1 MKFLICCIF
10 LVTFCSCNKNYE
22 KNNVNNPITESVLIL
37 KNFKPE
43 SISDFKKY
51 SIYSPNKPNFIEIIS
66 YDNVLGTYQNEFSG
80 ILDTIKIKHTKPVM
94 IVNVNRSAL
103 IQNTYYLKAGDTI
116 FVDFSNLNN
125 IKEKYLNKNVFT
137 GDITRTN
144 VKDTLSLFIGLG
156 NLVEYLAGKE
166 KQQELI
172 LQDSLHYVLSEK
184 RLDSLHKT
192 KQIYESFYKIRKQQ
206 FEYSKKAKNFNFDN
220 ITYLKNDSLIGLSEY
235 QYFVREFTKKKFD
248 IKTIK
253 TTNSV
258 YLDYKTAF
266 DSVYQSDIYGEK
278 AKNYL
283 LFHYLD
289 QMTQDFSYNDFKERF
304 DKFKQTAEDTTLI
317 TFLEDKYLLNFTD
330 LKKET
335 QEIYFINSQK
345 QKQTLSQ
352 ILEDNK
358 GKIIYVDF
366 WASWCAP
373 CRALMPASREL
384 HKQYKD
390 KDVVFLYLSIDNDF
404 EKWQKA
410 NRDEGLSQ
418 NRFSLLAVNYPNA
431 DFYKELNLR
440 SIPRYLL
447 YDKQGDLVHNN
458 APSPDS
464 DIIKQE
470 LDKLLQ

>member
-1 MKFLICCIF
+1 MKCLIYCVF

-22 KNNVNNPITESVLIL
+22 KNNVNPITESVLIL

-51 SIYSPNKPNFIEIIS
+51 SIYSPNKPNFVEIIS
-66 YDNVLGTYQNEFSG
+66 YNNVLGIYQNEFTG

-94 IVNVNRSAL
+94 IVNVNSSTL
-103 IQNTYYLKAGDTI
+103 IQNTYYLKVGDTI
-116 FVDFSNLNN
+116 FVDFSDLNN
-125 IKEKYLNKNVFT
+125 IKENYLNQNVFT
-137 GDITRTN
+137 GDITRTTI
-144 VKDTLSLFIGLG
+144 KDTLSLFIGLG

-172 LQDSLHYVLSEK
+172 RKDTLHYILSEK
-184 RLDSLHKT
+184 RLDSLYKT
-192 KQIYESFYKIRKQQ
+192 KQIYEPFYKIRKQL
-206 FEYSKKAKNFNFDN
+206 FEYNKKAKNFNPDD

-235 QYFVREFTKKKFD
+235 QHFLREFTSKKFD

-266 DSVYQSDIYGEK
+266 DSIYQSDTYGEK
-278 AKNYL
+278 AKDYL

-304 DKFKQTAEDTTLI
+304 DKFKQTAKDTTLV

-335 QEIYFINSQK
+335 KEIYFINSQK
-345 QKQTLSQ
+345 QKQTLSH
-352 ILEDNK
+352 ILEKNK
-358 GKIIYVDF
+358 GKVIYIDF
-366 WASWCAP
+366 WASWCSP

-418 NRFSLLAVNYPNA
+418 NRFSLLAVNYPNS

-447 YDKQGDLVHNN
+447 YDKQGNLVHKN
-458 APSPDS
+458 APNPDS

>member
-1 MKFLICCIF
+1 MSKYSFILL
-10 LVTFCSCNKNYE
+10 LVILTSCDKNKNIE
-22 KNNVNNPITESVLIL
+22 SLATSNFSVLIL
-37 KNFKPE
+37 K
-43 SISDFKKY
+43 DFNPQSTTKLYNDRIIMYNSRDFVEVIDY
-51 SIYSPNKPNFIEIIS
+51 SK
-66 YDNVLGTYQNEFSG
+66 VLGVHINEFSG
-80 ILDTIKIKHTKPVM
+80 VLDTIRIKHTKPIMQVD
-94 IVNVNRSAL
+94 INYSAL
-103 IQNTYYLKAGDTI
+103 IQNTYYLRVGDTI
-116 FVDFSNLNN
+116 IIDFSDL
-125 IKEKYLNKNVFT
+125 
-137 GDITRTN
+137 GDISENYTN
-144 VKDTLSLFIGLG
+144 KGKVFGDIQKTYVKDTLLFVPDFMSKDLK
-156 NLVEYLAGKE
+156 LSKKA
-166 KQQELI
+166 KQK
-172 LQDSLHYVLSEK
+172 DSLHYISSEK
-184 RLDSLHKT
+184 RLDSLYK
-192 KQIYESFYKIRKQQ
+192 KNQIYEPFYKIRKAK
-206 FEYSKKAKNFNFDN
+206 FDYIRKAKNFNVDDQV
-220 ITYLKNDSLIGLSEY
+220 YLKNDSLIGLSEY
-235 QYFVREFTKKKFD
+235 QYFVREFTTKKFD
-248 IKTIK
+248 IKTIRS
-253 TTNSV
+253 TNATF
-258 YLDYKTAF
+258 LDYKTAF
-266 DSVYQSDIYGEK
+266 DSVYQSDLYGEK
-278 AKNYL
+278 SKDYL
-283 LFHYLD
+283 LFYYLD

-304 DKFKQTAEDTTLI
+304 DKFKQTAKDTTLI

-330 LKKET
+330 LNKET

-358 GKIIYVDF
+358 GKVIYIDF

-410 NRDEGLSQ
+410 NRDEGLLQ

-447 YDKQGDLVHNN
+447 YDKQGNLVHKN

-470 LDKLLQ
+470 LDKLLKN

>member
-1 MKFLICCIF
+1 MRKLFLFLILL
-10 LVTFCSCNKNYE
+10 LVLFSCSE
-22 KNNVNNPITESVLIL
+22 KEDKIKEIHTHSVLIL
-37 KNFKPE
+37 KSFNPTNRVHFGE
-43 SISDFKKY
+43 SSYVEILNSPINIINPYSLNTQDMADFNNESDTIRINHF
-51 SIYSPNKPNFIEIIS
+51 SDVMLVDLFYSP
-66 YDNVLGTYQNEFSG
+66 
-80 ILDTIKIKHTKPVM
+80 
-94 IVNVNRSAL
+94 L
-103 IQNTYYLKAGDTI
+103 IRNIYYFKAGDTLV
-116 FVDFSNLNN
+116 VDFSDLKN
-125 IKEKYLNKNVFT
+125 IKEYYLNKNVFL
-137 GDITRTN
+137 GDIPPITII
-144 VKDTLSLFIGLG
+144 DTL
-156 NLVEYLAGKE
+156 EYQSKYFAFDKE
-166 KQQELI
+166 SIKKSKEE
-172 LQDSLHYVLSEK
+172 DSLHYVLSEK
-184 RLDSLHKT
+184 RLDSLHKI
-192 KQIYESFYKIRKQQ
+192 KQIYEPFYKIRKQQ
-206 FEYSKKAKNFNFDN
+206 FEYSKKAKNFNIDN
-220 ITYLKNDSLIGLSEY
+220 QIYLKKDSLIGLGAY
-235 QYFVREFTKKKFD
+235 QYFLQEFTKKKFD

-253 TTNSV
+253 STNAFFF
-258 YLDYKTAF
+258 DYKTAF
-266 DSVYQSDIYGEK
+266 DSVYQSGIYGEK

-304 DKFKQTAEDTTLI
+304 DKFKQTAKDTSKV

-358 GKIIYVDF
+358 GKVIYMDF
-366 WASWCAP
+366 WASWCSP

-431 DFYKELNLR
+431 NFYKKLNLR

-447 YDKQGDLVHNN
+447 YDKQGNLVHKN
-458 APSPDS
+458 APNPDS
-464 DIIKQE
+464 DVIRETLNQ
-470 LDKLLQ
+470 LLEK